1 MSDYDAFTGGVDP
14 GGLRNKNDIKI
25 LVCYILQSVNS
36 PLYFDDVLKIMQEK
50 SLANYFETSD
60 AISSLL
66 KNGNIEKDKN
76 GLLRIC
82 ETGLEI
88 AQTLDTTL
96 PLSVRDKALEA
107 AVVMLSY
114 AKNER
119 ENQVEITKLDKGF
132 SVDLHISDGKRDLMN
147 ITLYAPNKKQAKMIK
162 GNFHKNP
169 SKIYRLMLSALTGD
183 DELLKKL
190 FSED

>member
-183 DELLKKL
+183 DELLKKV

>member
-119 ENQVEITKLDKGF
+119 ENQVEINKLDKGF

-183 DELLKKL
+183 DELLKKV